1 METSN
6 LNPIEIEDLHKTY
19 VKGLRQQKVV
29 AVRGLDLTVEKG
41 EIFGFVGP
49 NGAGKSTT
57 IKILCHLIRPT
68 SGRVTLMGR
77 EVTSPAARKQVG
89 YLPENPSYYDHLTGR
104 ELLAFNGSVH
114 GMADDVIRKR
124 SQEVLHSVELE
135 EAAHRPIRTYSK
147 GMVQRLGIAASL
159 IHDPQVLIWDEPMSG
174 LDPIG
179 RKHTA
184 DLMLELRGQGKTI
197 FFSTHILADVE
208 QVCDRIGMIV
218 EGKLV
223 HTGRLE
229 DILGAAIQYYH
240 LSFKLDD
247 KPLPVLPVLAKPVAH
262 AGGYHLEVIPADF
275 SEIMRLLLAEGAE
288 IISVEPKRLRLEDIF
303 VTLSKKS

>member
-1 METSN
+1 M
-6 LNPIEIEDLHKTY
+6 NPIEIENLHKTY

-29 AVRGLDLTVEKG
+29 AVRHLTLEVEQG

-57 IKILCHLIRPT
+57 IKILCNLIRPT

-89 YLPENPSYYDHLTGR
+89 YLPENPAYYDYLTGE
-104 ELLAFNGSVH
+104 ELLAFNGTVH
-114 GMADDVIRKR
+114 GMGQDKIRQR
-124 SQEVLHSVELE
+124 SQELLQIVEVE
-135 EAAHRPIRTYSK
+135 DAADRPIRTYSK

-159 IHDPQVLIWDEPMSG
+159 IHDPEVLIWDEPMSG

-179 RKHTA
+179 RKQTA
-184 DLMLELRGQGKTI
+184 DLMLELRRQGKTI

-218 EGKLV
+218 EGQLAYTGHLEEILAATIEHYHLV
-223 HTGRLE
+223 FNLSDKPVPSLPGPDEPTVHAGRYYLKVRPADLGETMESLLAVGAEILNIEPKRMRLE
-229 DILGAAIQYYH
+229 DVFMALTK
-240 LSFKLDD
+240 KL
-247 KPLPVLPVLAKPVAH
+247 
-262 AGGYHLEVIPADF
+262 
-275 SEIMRLLLAEGAE
+275 
-288 IISVEPKRLRLEDIF
+288 
-303 VTLSKKS
+303 

>member
-1 METSN
+1 M
-6 LNPIEIEDLHKTY
+6 NPIEIEDLHKTY

>member
-1 METSN
+1 M
-6 LNPIEIEDLHKTY
+6 NPIEIEDLHKTY

-68 SGRVTLMGR
+68 SGRVMLMGR

>member
-1 METSN
+1 LETSN